1 METLPTK
8 ILPSVFSLLKESFKI
23 YKKYFWGLTG
33 ISVFLILSAIFYFPS
48 QILALNCVYQVIAI
62 LGDILFTTIIL
73 LVLICAI
80 KIYISSEQKVKRIIC
95 WKKGISLILPFLWII
110 ILSFLVLTGSFNL
123 LIVPGLIISI
133 YLILTPYTLVFEGQK
148 GLNSLL
154 RSFQLIRGNWWGV
167 LWRILCLTLCLI
179 LCLIFLTLL
188 IYFIFNNKIILSLL
202 GEASLK
208 FLNSIITVITIIIF
222 FLIAPPLI
230 LPLILIYEYLIFD
243 ALAKQKPLETFN
255 PQKNRKL
262 FIVLVIWGL
271 LNIIVLLVTLFQ
283 FYFKEKHFFFPNLF

>member
-8 ILPSVFSLLKESFKI
+8 TLPSVFSLFKESFKI
-23 YKKYFWGLTG
+23 YKKYFWELTG
-33 ISVFLILSAIFYFPS
+33 ISVFYILFLILLTTFLFLSEILILNVVHQAIVIY
-48 QILALNCVYQVIAI
+48 IYQAIII
-62 LGDILFTTIIL
+62 LGSNILFTIIL
-73 LVLICAI
+73 LVLIYAI
-80 KIYISSEQKVKRIIC
+80 KNILSEQKIERITC
-95 WKKGISLILPFLWII
+95 WKKGISLILPFFWII
-110 ILSFLVLTGSFNL
+110 ILSFLVLTGSFYF
-123 LIVPGLIISI
+123 LIIPGLIISI
-133 YLILTPYTLVFEGQK
+133 YLILTPYTLVFEDQK

-167 LWRILCLTLCLI
+167 LWRILCLVFCLT

-202 GEASLK
+202 GEVSLK
-208 FLNSIITVITIIIF
+208 FLNSIISIITVIIF
-222 FLIAPPLI
+222 FLITPLI
-230 LPLILIYEYLIFD
+230 IPLILIYEYLIFD

-271 LNIIVLLVTLFQ
+271 LNIIVFSVVLFQ
-283 FYFKEKHFFFPNLF
+283 FLF